1 MEAPS
6 TKSLRNRCV
15 SSPPDGEQLGVVQ
28 LRRNKSFV
36 TSERTKS
43 LCESEIKMI
52 QMNVFLMNDKMTIL
66 GNKSAKNTHW
76 NTQVELTCAPL
87 KKFGRVDKT
96 IWAILYGE
104 FLQ

>member
-1 MEAPS
+1 
-6 TKSLRNRCV
+6 
-15 SSPPDGEQLGVVQ
+15 
-28 LRRNKSFV
+28 
-36 TSERTKS
+36 
-43 LCESEIKMI
+43 
-52 QMNVFLMNDKMTIL
+52 MNVFLMNDKMTIL